1 MSDRDRGDDRFDP
14 RPDPITP
21 VGPMPSDD
29 DPTVRLLRR
38 ALNSEADMVQPS
50 DDGLSRITEDID
62 EQERRPGWVPA
73 VAALAAAAVIGVIA
87 VVAFT
92 GVGQD
97 AAPPAATGSATVS
110 SPEPTDPGEP
120 TTQAGDEPTSIQ
132 PTTDPT
138 TDATEEPAPTTS
150 TTGEPP
156 SGGTL
161 DAVPVYWL
169 GDTGTEI
176 RLYREF
182 RTVPDEGDDVTSA
195 LRAMLSGAPL
205 DPDYANPWSPAT
217 TATVERG
224 ADGFTVNLS
233 PDAFAGANVGSEA
246 AAMAIQQ
253 LVHTV
258 TAAAG
263 ANAPVTI
270 LVDGQPGYE
279 AWGVL
284 VLGEPQNRQAQIDVQ
299 APVWIDTPVEGAT
312 VPAGAVTVS
321 GVGTAFEANLN
332 WDVTDSAGNVVDS
345 GFTMAG
351 ANGEYAPFSFDV
363 DLEPGTY
370 TVAVFAP
377 DESGG
382 ESPQGPRMFEDTKTI
397 TVQ

>member
-1 MSDRDRGDDRFDP
+1 MSDRDDR

-29 DPTVRLLRR
+29 DPTARLLRR
-38 ALNSEADMVQPS
+38 ALNAEADMVQPS

-62 EQERRPGWVPA
+62 EQERRPGWMPV
-73 VAALAAAAVIGVIA
+73 VAALAAAAVVGVIA

-97 AAPPAATGSATVS
+97 AAPPAANASATVS
-110 SPEPTDPGEP
+110 SPEPTDSGDP
-120 TTQAGDEPTSIQ
+120 TTQATDEPTTDTTDE
-132 PTTDPT
+132 PTTDPS
-138 TDATEEPAPTTS
+138 TDATTEPAPTIS
-150 TTGEPP
+150 TTAEPP
-156 SGGTL
+156 SGGTV

-182 RTVPDEGDDVTSA
+182 RTVADEGDDVTSA
-195 LRAMLSGAPL
+195 LRAMLSEEPL
-205 DPDYANPWSPAT
+205 DADYVNLWSPAE
-217 TATVERG
+217 TATVEQD

-233 PDAFAGANVGSEA
+233 ADAFAGASPGSDA
-246 AAMAIQQ
+246 AAMTIQQ

-263 ANAPVTI
+263 ENAPVTV

-279 AWGVL
+279 LWGAIT
-284 VLGEPQNRQAQIDVQ
+284 LGEPMTRQAQVDVQ
-299 APVWIDTPVEGAT
+299 APVWIDEPLDGAT

-363 DLEPGTY
+363 DLQPGTY